1 MNNIFFSHGS
11 KTVKM
16 RENEDTERL
25 FKGWTNKFCALAIVG
40 DQHYS
45 EIKRE
50 ITIIKVALSFFNN
63 CLND

>member
-25 FKGWTNKFCALAIVG
+25 FKGWTNKFCALAIEG
-40 DQHYS
+40 DLDYS

-50 ITIIKVALSFFNN
+50 MAIIKVALSFSNK